1 MDPRNGLGHSLPMQE
16 TSEEISLFSCFK
28 LIFFSTLTVIYL
40 SILALFYYIFLKMNI
55 LNEDKN
61 STWATYHIADI
72 Y

>member
-1 MDPRNGLGHSLPMQE
+1 MDPRNGLGHQKKSVYLHA
-16 TSEEISLFSCFK
+16 SSH
-28 LIFFSTLTVIYL
+28 FFSTLTVIYL
-40 SILALFYYIFLKMNI
+40 FILALFYYIFLKINN